1 MLLLAQAQAD
11 FDFSAIFR
19 ALLEAVKSG
28 DWVAVSAALLV
39 LVVAGIRVYGQKVR
53 GELPDNTLVDK
64 GLTWLLESKPGG
76 WVLNILTAIA
86 GAFATALL
94 ASAPITFGLVKA
106 ALLTALS
113 GAAIWELVKDIL
125 GWWTAKQ
132 ALEAGKKAA
141 AAVANSA
148 DAVKAIN
155 ERTKTQPENKPF

>member
-1 MLLLAQAQAD
+1 MLLAQTVAPS
-11 FDFSAIFR
+11 FDFAAIFK

-76 WVLNILTAIA
+76 WVLNILTALA

-94 ASAPITFGLVKA
+94 AGAPITLGLVKA

-125 GWWTAKQ
+125 GWWTARQ

-141 AAVANSA
+141 AAIGDSKA
-148 DAVKAIN
+148 AVVAIN
-155 ERTKTQPENKPF
+155 ERTKTQPENKSP